1 MTRLLFNIEGLFNYM
16 MHAII
21 QRRIIKGD
29 QSQYNIVRLS
39 GYRENIEQLD
49 YNQVGLKYY
58 WLTRKL
64 ISLHRVR

>member
-1 MTRLLFNIEGLFNYM
+1 M

-64 ISLHRVR
+64 ISLHSVR